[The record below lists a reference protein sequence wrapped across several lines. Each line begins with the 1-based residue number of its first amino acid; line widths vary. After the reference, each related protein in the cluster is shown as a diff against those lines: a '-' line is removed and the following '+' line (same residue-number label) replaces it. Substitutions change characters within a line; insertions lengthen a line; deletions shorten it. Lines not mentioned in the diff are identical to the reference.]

1 MELVIGVLHHIHQCF
16 ICIVRVWTTKL
27 TDGTTGHAS
36 TVKAPWLMKVY
47 KAASGVINI
56 ISGEIKLNS

>member
-27 TDGTTGHAS
+27 TDGTTGHA
-36 TVKAPWLMKVY
+36 
-47 KAASGVINI
+47 
-56 ISGEIKLNS
+56 